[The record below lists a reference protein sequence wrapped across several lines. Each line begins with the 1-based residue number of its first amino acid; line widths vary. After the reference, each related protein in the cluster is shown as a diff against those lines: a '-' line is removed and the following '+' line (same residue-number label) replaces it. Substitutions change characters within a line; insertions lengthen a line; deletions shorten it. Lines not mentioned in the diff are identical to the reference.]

1 VAQRIA
7 LQFDKFFDMER
18 NGLSARAYMLRPSFI
33 GRLGQGIRHGIDKLP
48 GQQWFQPSS
57 ADMTTEFESL

>member
-18 NGLSARAYMLRPSFI
+18 NGLSARACMLRPSFI
-33 GRLGQGIRHGIDKLP
+33 GRLGQGIDRLQ
-48 GQQWFQPSS
+48 GQQWFQPSYRN
-57 ADMTTEFESL
+57 